1 MPDASQLDDLD
12 PFELLATERARL
24 DRFFSGL
31 DEAGWDRPTRCT
43 GWRAREMIAHLAGGE
58 LYNQACLDDKL
69 GELFERAGR
78 AGAEGFQGFTDW
90 TVSERAGRPPT
101 EVLDEWRR
109 ASSDT
114 LRRLREHGRDGT
126 IPTSAGPYPAGLQA
140 FHLAI
145 EDATH
150 ADDLG
155 APVDPD
161 EAADRLAWRA
171 TVSRFG
177 VTETGKPVELEARG
191 DRMLVR
197 SGGQEAALSQ
207 DELVQAAVA
216 RLDADHPL
224 PAGLR
229 EALRAFA

>member
-1 MPDASQLDDLD
+1 MTDASQLDDLD

-31 DEAGWDRPTRCT
+31 DEAGWDRPTRCA
-43 GWRAREMIAHLAGGE
+43 GWRAREMVAHLAGGE
-58 LYNQACLDDKL
+58 LYNQACLDDRL
-69 GELFERAGR
+69 AGLFERAGR

-90 TVSERAGRPPT
+90 TVDERAGRPPA
-101 EVLDEWRR
+101 EVLDEWRA

-114 LRRLREHGRDGT
+114 LRRLRERGRHGT
-126 IPTSAGPYPAGLQA
+126 IATSVGPYPAGLQA

-155 APVDPD
+155 APVDPA
-161 EAADRLAWRA
+161 EAAGRLAWRA
-171 TVSRFG
+171 EVSRFG
-177 VTETGKPVELEARG
+177 VLETGKPVELQARG
-191 DRMLVR
+191 DRTLVR
-197 SGGQEAALSQ
+197 SGGQEAELSPE
-207 DELVQAAVA
+207 ELVQAAVA
-216 RLDADHPL
+216 RLPDDHPL